1 MNFLYFNFPVWYNQ
15 IKYSY
20 DKDVLMSKKRRK
32 SKNTGLKIML
42 FLFISVIGAAAV
54 ISAVKLNNRQS
65 HEGLGRTMQS
75 AEQEPYSSIVTF
87 SSGDSNASSDSKINS
102 TVSIPA
108 ESVAEEP
115 VITPKHKRRIIK
127 AKHIYQQ
134 DKWPTGC
141 ESVSAVMAIH
151 YAGIDISVDHFI
163 NNCLEKKTPPFDPNI
178 QFGGSPYDS
187 GGWGCYS
194 PVITKALDKALKG
207 TKFTAKQ
214 LVNVPVETLC
224 AKYIDKDIPVIFWAT
239 IDMQKPEESPKK
251 WDYNGTHIDYWMR
264 PEHCLLLVGYNKDS
278 YIFCDPW
285 KKENY
290 TYYKK
295 DKVVTAYKGE
305 YSQAVIITKR

>member
-1 MNFLYFNFPVWYNQ
+1 
-15 IKYSY
+15 
-20 DKDVLMSKKRRK
+20 MSKKRRK
-32 SKNTGLKIML
+32 SKNTGLKICL
-42 FLFISVIGAAAV
+42 FLLISVIGTAAV
-54 ISAVKLNNRQS
+54 ISAVKMNNRRLPEIYNEAVQN
-65 HEGLGRTMQS
+65 
-75 AEQEPYSSIVTF
+75 AEQEPYYNTIPN
-87 SSGDSNASSDSKINS
+87 D

-108 ESVAEEP
+108 ASAKEES
-115 VITPKHKRRIIK
+115 VITPKHKKRHIK

-141 ESVSAVMAIH
+141 ESVSAVMALH

-178 QFGGSPYDS
+178 QFGGDPHDS

-239 IDMQKPEESPKK
+239 IDMQKPEESPQK
-251 WDYNGTHIDYWMR
+251 WNYNGTYIDYWMR
-264 PEHCLLLVGYNKDS
+264 PEHCLLLVGYNEDS

>member
-1 MNFLYFNFPVWYNQ
+1 
-15 IKYSY
+15 
-20 DKDVLMSKKRRK
+20 MSKKRRK
-32 SKNTGLKIML
+32 SKNTGLKICL
-42 FLFISVIGAAAV
+42 FLLISVIGTAAV
-54 ISAVKLNNRQS
+54 ISAVKMNNRRLPEIYNEAVQN
-65 HEGLGRTMQS
+65 
-75 AEQEPYSSIVTF
+75 AEQEPYYNTIPN
-87 SSGDSNASSDSKINS
+87 D

-108 ESVAEEP
+108 ASAKEES
-115 VITPKHKRRIIK
+115 VITPKHKKRHIK

-141 ESVSAVMAIH
+141 ESVSAVMALH

-178 QFGGSPYDS
+178 QFGGDPHDS

-239 IDMQKPEESPKK
+239 IDMQKPEESPQR
-251 WDYNGTHIDYWMR
+251 WDYNGTYIDYWMR
-264 PEHCLLLVGYNKDS
+264 PEHCLLLVGYNEDS

-305 YSQAVIITKR
+305 YSQAVVITKR

>member
-1 MNFLYFNFPVWYNQ
+1 
-15 IKYSY
+15 
-20 DKDVLMSKKRRK
+20 MSKKRRK
-32 SKNTGLKIML
+32 SKNTGLKICL
-42 FLFISVIGAAAV
+42 FLLISVIGTAAV
-54 ISAVKLNNRQS
+54 ISAVKMNNRRLPEISNEAVQN
-65 HEGLGRTMQS
+65 
-75 AEQEPYSSIVTF
+75 AEQEPYYNTIPN
-87 SSGDSNASSDSKINS
+87 D

-108 ESVAEEP
+108 ASAKEES
-115 VITPKHKRRIIK
+115 VITPKHKKRHIK

-141 ESVSAVMAIH
+141 ESVSAVMALH

-178 QFGGSPYDS
+178 QFGGDPHDS

-239 IDMQKPEESPKK
+239 IDMQKPEESPQK
-251 WDYNGTHIDYWMR
+251 WNYNGTYIDYWMR
-264 PEHCLLLVGYNKDS
+264 PEHCLLLVGYNEDS

-305 YSQAVIITKR
+305 YSQAVVITKR

>member
-1 MNFLYFNFPVWYNQ
+1 MNFLYFNFPVCYNQ

-32 SKNTGLKIML
+32 SKNTIP
-42 FLFISVIGAAAV
+42 
-54 ISAVKLNNRQS
+54 N
-65 HEGLGRTMQS
+65 
-75 AEQEPYSSIVTF
+75 
-87 SSGDSNASSDSKINS
+87 D

-108 ESVAEEP
+108 ASAEEET
-115 VITPKHKRRIIK
+115 VITPKHKKRHIK

-141 ESVSAVMAIH
+141 ESVSAVMALH

-178 QFGGSPYDS
+178 QFGGDPHDS

-239 IDMQKPEESPKK
+239 IDMQKPEESPQK
-251 WDYNGTHIDYWMR
+251 WNYNGTYIDYWMR
-264 PEHCLLLVGYNKDS
+264 PEHCLLLVGYNEDS

-305 YSQAVIITKR
+305 YSQAVVITKR

>member
-1 MNFLYFNFPVWYNQ
+1 
-15 IKYSY
+15 
-20 DKDVLMSKKRRK
+20 MSKKRRK
-32 SKNTGLKIML
+32 SKNTGLKICL
-42 FLFISVIGAAAV
+42 FLLISVIGTAAV
-54 ISAVKLNNRQS
+54 ISAVKMNNRRLPEIYNEAVQN
-65 HEGLGRTMQS
+65 
-75 AEQEPYSSIVTF
+75 AEQEPYYNTIPN
-87 SSGDSNASSDSKINS
+87 D

-108 ESVAEEP
+108 ASAKEES
-115 VITPKHKRRIIK
+115 VITPKHKKRHIK

-141 ESVSAVMAIH
+141 ESVSAVMALH
-151 YAGIDISVDHFI
+151 YAGIDISVDQFI

-178 QFGGSPYDS
+178 QFGGDPHDS

-239 IDMQKPEESPKK
+239 IDMQKPEESPQK
-251 WDYNGTHIDYWMR
+251 WNYNGTYIDYWMR
-264 PEHCLLLVGYNKDS
+264 PEHCLLLVGYNEDS

>member
-1 MNFLYFNFPVWYNQ
+1 
-15 IKYSY
+15 
-20 DKDVLMSKKRRK
+20 MSKKRRK
-32 SKNTGLKIML
+32 SKNTGLKICL
-42 FLFISVIGAAAV
+42 FLLISVFGAAAV
-54 ISAVKLNNRQS
+54 ISAVKMNNRRLPEISNEAVQN
-65 HEGLGRTMQS
+65 
-75 AEQEPYSSIVTF
+75 AEQEPYYNTIPN
-87 SSGDSNASSDSKINS
+87 D

-108 ESVAEEP
+108 ASAKEES
-115 VITPKHKRRIIK
+115 VITPKHKKRHIK

-141 ESVSAVMAIH
+141 ESVSAVMALH

-178 QFGGSPYDS
+178 QFGGDPHDS
-187 GGWGCYS
+187 GAWGCYS

-239 IDMQKPEESPKK
+239 IDMQKPEESPQK
-251 WDYNGTHIDYWMR
+251 WNYNGTYIDYWMR
-264 PEHCLLLVGYNKDS
+264 PEHCLLLVGYNEDS

-305 YSQAVIITKR
+305 YSQAVVITKR

>member
-1 MNFLYFNFPVWYNQ
+1 
-15 IKYSY
+15 
-20 DKDVLMSKKRRK
+20 MSKKRRK
-32 SKNTGLKIML
+32 SKNTGLKICL
-42 FLFISVIGAAAV
+42 FLLISVIGTAAV
-54 ISAVKLNNRQS
+54 ISAVKMNNRQS

-75 AEQEPYSSIVTF
+75 AEQEPYYNTIPN
-87 SSGDSNASSDSKINS
+87 D

-108 ESVAEEP
+108 ASAKEES
-115 VITPKHKRRIIK
+115 VITPKHKKRHIK

-141 ESVSAVMAIH
+141 ESVSAVMALH

-178 QFGGSPYDS
+178 QFGGDPHDS

-264 PEHCLLLVGYNKDS
+264 PEHCLLLVGYNEDS

>member
-1 MNFLYFNFPVWYNQ
+1 M
-15 IKYSY
+15 
-20 DKDVLMSKKRRK
+20 
-32 SKNTGLKIML
+32 
-42 FLFISVIGAAAV
+42 AAAHTT
-54 ISAVKLNNRQS
+54 AAA
-65 HEGLGRTMQS
+65 GR
-75 AEQEPYSSIVTF
+75 
-87 SSGDSNASSDSKINS
+87 
-102 TVSIPA
+102 
-108 ESVAEEP
+108 
-115 VITPKHKRRIIK
+115 
-127 AKHIYQQ
+127 
-134 DKWPTGC
+134 
-141 ESVSAVMAIH
+141 
-151 YAGIDISVDHFI
+151 
-163 NNCLEKKTPPFDPNI
+163 
-178 QFGGSPYDS
+178 
-187 GGWGCYS
+187 YS

>member
-1 MNFLYFNFPVWYNQ
+1 
-15 IKYSY
+15 
-20 DKDVLMSKKRRK
+20 MSKKRRK
-32 SKNTGLKIML
+32 SKNTGLKICL
-42 FLFISVIGAAAV
+42 FLLIPVIGTAAV
-54 ISAVKLNNRQS
+54 ISAVKMNNRRLPEISNEAVQN
-65 HEGLGRTMQS
+65 
-75 AEQEPYSSIVTF
+75 AEQEPYYNTIPK
-87 SSGDSNASSDSKINS
+87 D

-108 ESVAEEP
+108 ASAKEES
-115 VITPKHKRRIIK
+115 VITPKHKKRHIK

-141 ESVSAVMAIH
+141 ESVSAVMALH

-178 QFGGSPYDS
+178 QFGGDPHDS

-239 IDMQKPEESPKK
+239 IDMQKPEESPQK
-251 WDYNGTHIDYWMR
+251 WDYNGTYIDYWMR
-264 PEHCLLLVGYNKDS
+264 PEHCLLLVGYNEDS

-305 YSQAVIITKR
+305 YSQAVVITKR

>member
-1 MNFLYFNFPVWYNQ
+1 
-15 IKYSY
+15 
-20 DKDVLMSKKRRK
+20 MSKKRRK
-32 SKNTGLKIML
+32 SKNAGLKIML
-42 FLFISVIGAAAV
+42 FLFITVFGAAAV
-54 ISAVKLNNRQS
+54 ISAVKMNNRRLPEIYNEAVQN
-65 HEGLGRTMQS
+65 
-75 AEQEPYSSIVTF
+75 AEQEPYYNTIPN
-87 SSGDSNASSDSKINS
+87 D

-108 ESVAEEP
+108 ASAEEET
-115 VITPKHKRRIIK
+115 VITPKHKKRIIK

-141 ESVSAVMAIH
+141 ESVSAVMALH

-178 QFGGSPYDS
+178 QFGGDPHDS

-239 IDMQKPEESPKK
+239 IDMQKPEKSPQK
-251 WDYNGTHIDYWMR
+251 WNYNGTYIDYWMR
-264 PEHCLLLVGYNKDS
+264 PEHCLLLVGYNEDS